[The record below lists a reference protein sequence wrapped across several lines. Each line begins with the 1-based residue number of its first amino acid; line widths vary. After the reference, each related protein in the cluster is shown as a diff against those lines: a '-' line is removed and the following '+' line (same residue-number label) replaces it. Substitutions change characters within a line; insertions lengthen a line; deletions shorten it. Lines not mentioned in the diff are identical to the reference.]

1 MDASIAGVNGATWH
15 FGDDASTAAIAAG
28 SRALGGGTRPYM
40 KARRL
45 AAAIMNCMWSGS
57 AASNLT
63 GAGSRLGGDQ
73 KGTPCDVF
81 ASDGKLCSNCTTRD
95 VKYDSNFWRAQ
106 PTQSSHAAAR
116 PSTSTSKQPADMPH
130 VTRGSPRSL
139 SRIVE
144 SDSLASLSWLTQSLP
159 LARYSLTS
167 CGVVS
172 KLPTYSECAS
182 TRHWSMLCGKLCTAH
197 CGASFSGGSR
207 DAP

>member
-130 VTRGSPRSL
+130 LHDQTARDQTARDETARGQTTRDQTAPRST
-139 SRIVE
+139 RQHGGGARAAHR
-144 SDSLASLSWLTQSLP
+144 AS
-159 LARYSLTS
+159 
-167 CGVVS
+167 G
-172 KLPTYSECAS
+172 S
-182 TRHWSMLCGKLCTAH
+182 TEA
-197 CGASFSGGSR
+197 GA
-207 DAP
+207 